1 MLGTFE
7 GCLVRVGAIFC
18 GEIVWVR
25 VESGT
30 VYMSPSLL
38 NHTISHWIVG
48 CGGLTL
54 CVEFGEFAGV

>member
-7 GCLVRVGAIFC
+7 GCLERAGVVFC

-30 VYMSPSLL
+30 VYMSPSLP

-54 CVEFGEFAGV
+54 C